1 MSEKQEVHVCK
12 ACGTIQIVESAYSKM
27 TELQKA
33 TVAAQQAAIDFLE
46 SIADGYDQDSAPLHG
61 TSAEHL
67 QCSDVREKIP
77 VVSDV
82 NISQLQKLLVDFFQ
96 RNISLEIK
104 ETQNGTKNN

>member
-1 MSEKQEVHVCK
+1 MENGGEYGGKEVHVCK
-12 ACGTIQIVESAYSKM
+12 ACGTVQMVESGYSKM
-27 TELQKA
+27 TELQKVE
-33 TVAAQQAAIDFLE
+33 VAAQQSAIEYLE
-46 SIADGYDQDSAPLHG
+46 AIAEGYDQDSAPLRG

-82 NISQLQKLLVDFFQ
+82 NISQLQKLLVNFFQ

-104 ETQNGTKNN
+104 EN